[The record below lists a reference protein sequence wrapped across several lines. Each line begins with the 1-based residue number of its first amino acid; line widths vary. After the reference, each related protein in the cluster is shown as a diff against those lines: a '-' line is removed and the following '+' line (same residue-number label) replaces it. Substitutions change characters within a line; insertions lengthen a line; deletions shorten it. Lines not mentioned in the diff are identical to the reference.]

1 MKKLL
6 FTLGVSL
13 LLATG
18 SCTNPK
24 DENKSK
30 DTATVKTDTVKLGL
44 LELSSG
50 NLSLKVDPQQGA
62 RIVSFAMEGQEV
74 LIQKDSFEVF
84 GSTFWTSPQ
93 STWGWPPLK
102 AVDELPY
109 QKNADGSY
117 ESKKVDTLGVTITKL
132 FSPNS
137 DSSFRIVYTIKNDND
152 TSIKIAPWEITRVA
166 SGGTTIFPT
175 ENATY
180 KGIKPFGELK
190 ITNKDGISLFRY
202 DSNAVN
208 DNKKSFAYASKNWM
222 AQHKGSLLFIKKI
235 ENIQAAESAPNESEI
250 EIYANPNKKYI
261 EIEHQGAYK
270 SVAAKSS
277 YTWEVHWYLR
287 KIEDKKYT
295 EKEYQKMIEDIL
307 K

>member
-6 FTLGVSL
+6 FSLGLSIL
-13 LLATG
+13 LGTV

-24 DENKSK
+24 EETKTK
-30 DTATVKTDTVKLGL
+30 DTVVKVDTIKLGL

-50 NLSLKVDPQQGA
+50 NLSLKVDPQFGA
-62 RIVSFAMEGQEV
+62 RITSFALEGQEV
-74 LIQKDSFEVF
+74 LIQKDTFEVF
-84 GSTFWTSPQ
+84 GSTFWPSPQ
-93 STWGWPPLK
+93 SAWGWPPIK

-109 QKNADGSY
+109 QKTADGSY
-117 ESKKVDTLGVTITKL
+117 KSQNVDTLGVTITKQ

-137 DSSFRIVYTIKNDND
+137 DSSFKIVYTIHNDND

-180 KGIKPFGELK
+180 KGVKPFGELK
-190 ITNKDGISLFRY
+190 ITNKDGISLLRY
-202 DSNAVN
+202 DSSAID
-208 DNKKSFAYASKNWM
+208 DNKKSFAYANKNWM

-235 ENIQAAESAPNESEI
+235 ENIKASESAPNESEI

-261 EIEHQGAYK
+261 EIEHQGVYK
-270 SVAAKSS
+270 SVPAKSS
-277 YTWEVHWYLR
+277 YAWEVHWYLR
-287 KIEDKKYT
+287 KIENKKYT
-295 EKEYQKMIEDIL
+295 EKEYQKIIEDIL